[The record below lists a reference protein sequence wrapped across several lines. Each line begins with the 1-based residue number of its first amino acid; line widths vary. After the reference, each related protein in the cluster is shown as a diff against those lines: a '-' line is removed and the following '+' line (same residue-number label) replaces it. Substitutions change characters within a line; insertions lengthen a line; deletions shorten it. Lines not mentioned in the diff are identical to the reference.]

1 MSMGLETVVNDVM
14 DAAQAEVSKM
24 DSEADAEVSLILEEA
39 RQNAKRIM
47 GERLA
52 KAEDDIKKIRQQE
65 LSSANL
71 EVKRT
76 LLNARKELLDKVYVQ
91 SVDAIS
97 NLSPEKNE
105 EILKALISKYE
116 ANGAKIY
123 SNTRSEKL
131 VKKLSSLEYAGNI
144 DCIGGVIIENEDGT
158 VKLDYTY
165 DVILKSVNE
174 QLLKKTSDTLF
185 G

>member
-1 MSMGLETVVNDVM
+1 MGLETVVKDIM

-24 DSEADAEVSLILEEA
+24 DSEADAEVALILDEA
-39 RQNAKRIM
+39 KQNAKRIM

-65 LSSANL
+65 ISSANL

-76 LLNARKELLDKVYVQ
+76 LLNARKEILEKVYVQ
-91 SVDAIS
+91 AVETIS
-97 NLSPEKNE
+97 EFSPEKNE
-105 EILKALISKYE
+105 TLLKELITTYE
-116 ANGAKIY
+116 ANGSKIY
-123 SNTRSEKL
+123 SNAASEEI

-144 DCIGGVIIENEDGT
+144 DCLGGVVIENEDGT
-158 VKLDYTY
+158 IRLDYTY

-174 QLLKKTSDTLF
+174 RLLKQTSDILF